1 MAAERESMMCA
12 MMVTVESILRRELAL
27 HGRSL
32 DAVAMEAC
40 MTTSSLV
47 AALQGRRFVPS
58 SIRLE
63 LSELVGTAL
72 PPMEGAGILSA

>member
-1 MAAERESMMCA
+1 MAAERESPMCA

-32 DAVAMEAC
+32 DAVATEAC
-40 MTTSSLV
+40 MTTGGLI
-47 AALQGRRFVPS
+47 AALQGRRFVPP

-63 LSELVGTAL
+63 LSELVGASL
-72 PPMEGAGILSA
+72 PPMEGAGILPA